1 MVSHVMISQ
10 SRQNAMA
17 VYSKSG
23 SHSKQNAMAVHSKS
37 PERHAAASQCMVL
50 ISVNSRMGAVRVL
63 YPILTIGGETII
75 NLSFLVFS
83 MFKKSPRRAPLEES
97 PLSR

>member
-1 MVSHVMISQ
+1 
-10 SRQNAMA
+10 MA

-37 PERHAAASQCMVL
+37 PEHHAAASQCMVL
-50 ISVNSRMGAVRVL
+50 ISVNSRLGVVRVL

-75 NLSFLVFS
+75 KSFSLVFLSLKNRS
-83 MFKKSPRRAPLEES
+83 MRAARRKAPSPR
-97 PLSR
+97 

>member
-50 ISVNSRMGAVRVL
+50 ISLNSRMGVVRVL

-75 NLSFLVFS
+75 KSFSLV
-83 MFKKSPRRAPLEES
+83 L
-97 PLSR
+97 